1 MSVGLMLIAPLLF
14 SQSTYPSKTVIN
26 SDTVCVISIEQAK
39 EINVTYLE
47 LDQCMEVSDTLK
59 SIIVKQNKVIGSQTK
74 EVENLEKQIKFYNEI
89 DKANGQIILDL
100 KSLDK
105 KSQSKIKWLKIQRNV
120 VSVILLS
127 SIGAILIR

>member
-1 MSVGLMLIAPLLF
+1 MLIAPLLF

-26 SDTVCVISIEQAK
+26 SDTVCVISIPQAK

-47 LDQCMEVSDTLK
+47 LDQCIEVSDTLK
-59 SIIVKQNKVIGSQTK
+59 SIIIKQNKVIGSQTK

-127 SIGAILIR
+127 SIGVILIR

>member
-1 MSVGLMLIAPLLF
+1 MLIAPLLF